1 MWLYIINI
9 ERYREW
15 ILMKCLI
22 CGGESAGEVCNQC
35 IRLEKILFQKEWSF
49 KAGLI
54 GKAEDLRVAVS
65 NLRISGRLPMSDNP
79 KGLNTRVDNVSH
91 YLMNVKKVEETT
103 YSGKKAIMVTIENPE
118 TKFTRYLYLP
128 NLDDMAGLSAA
139 INDAKTKAAS
149 LTERIRQQKGLA
161 PAQTGAAV
169 TASAGAAAAASFTT
183 APRPTPKPIPAQ
195 AQEENYDTVA
205 LSGMADDLSEFET
218 KIKKLK
224 VLRDNGILSEEEY
237 IAEKKKLVSIF

>member
-1 MWLYIINI
+1 
-9 ERYREW
+9 
-15 ILMKCLI
+15 MKCLI

-35 IRLEKILFQKEWSF
+35 IRLEKIMFQKEWSF

-79 KGLNTRVDNVSH
+79 KALNTRVDNVSH
-91 YLMNVKKVEETT
+91 YLLNVKSVDETT
-103 YSGKKAIMVTIENPE
+103 YSGKKAIMVTIENPA

-128 NLDDMAGLSAA
+128 NLDDMAGLKAA
-139 INDAKTKAAS
+139 INDAKTKAET
-149 LTERIRQQKGLA
+149 LTDRIRQQKGLA
-161 PAQTGAAV
+161 PAGGSSAPA
-169 TASAGAAAAASFTT
+169 ASAASAPVTT
-183 APRPTPKPIPAQ
+183 SAPVSIPTPVEKV
-195 AQEENYDTVA
+195 EDVSTVA
-205 LSGMADDLSEFET
+205 LSGMAEDLSEFET

-237 IAEKKKLVSIF
+237 IEEKKKLVSIF